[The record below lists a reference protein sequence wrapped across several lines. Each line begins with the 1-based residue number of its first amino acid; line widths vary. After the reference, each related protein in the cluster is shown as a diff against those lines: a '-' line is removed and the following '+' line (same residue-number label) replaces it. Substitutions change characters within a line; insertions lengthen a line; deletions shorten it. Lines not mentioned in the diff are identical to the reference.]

1 MHVQRSETAPEVCHS
16 SEVLDDPI
24 FSSYA
29 SILDPACVVKVKGQV
44 TPLASFHPWTR
55 RADTHCQ
62 HTLAY
67 FPYISLCAYCH
78 ANCIPVKEAALAVL
92 SLEKTSDNRDIKMLW
107 ECIWYLH
114 PDLIPPHLQPPV
126 LCQSPKLDCARPTLI
141 PPKPCLVHK
150 VPDSCCPA
158 LVKDFVPWLFPYP
171 PTQKGCTLRAAR
183 GGHRA
188 LPTNHPKPSVEGK
201 LQMQLISN
209 YQLITG

>member
-1 MHVQRSETAPEVCHS
+1 MPT
-16 SEVLDDPI
+16 
-24 FSSYA
+24 YA
-29 SILDPACVVKVKGQV
+29 SICSIYTTLCLLPCK
-44 TPLASFHPWTR
+44 LHPCER
-55 RADTHCQ
+55 RSPGCG
-62 HTLAY
+62 
-67 FPYISLCAYCH
+67 
-78 ANCIPVKEAALAVL
+78 
-92 SLEKTSDNRDIKMLW
+92 SLEKMSDNRGIKMLW

-126 LCQSPKLDCARPTLI
+126 LCQSPILDCARPTLI
-141 PPKPCLVHK
+141 PPKPCPVHK

-171 PTQKGCTLRAAR
+171 RTQQGCTLRAAR

-188 LPTNHPKPSVEGK
+188 LPTNHPMSSVEGE